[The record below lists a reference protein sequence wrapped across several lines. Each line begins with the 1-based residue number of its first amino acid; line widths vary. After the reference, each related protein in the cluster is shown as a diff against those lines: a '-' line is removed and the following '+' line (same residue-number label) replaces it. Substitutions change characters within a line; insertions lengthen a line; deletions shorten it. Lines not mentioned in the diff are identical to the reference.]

1 MSDDPRRVLARHGLT
16 AKKSWGQNFLH
27 DRSVLERIVAAAGAT
42 GDDVVVEIGAGLGTL
57 TGALARAR
65 PAPRRIL
72 AIEREPDMLRVLQA
86 ELGGHVV
93 GDAVAQ
99 PVSDA
104 GGQPLGE
111 VIGAPAPEPPSRVEL
126 VQADA
131 LAFDF
136 AAARAA
142 AGRPLIVVGNLP
154 YQISSALVLAL
165 IAAGARGDVA
175 RAVVM
180 VQRELAQRLVAP
192 PGSRTYGRP
201 SVTVAQYAQAKILF
215 HVRPGSFHPAP
226 SVTSSVMRLDPRP
239 APLAP
244 VRDPALFEAVVKQAF
259 ATRRKM
265 LRRALAGGYPEAIA
279 TAALAASGI
288 EGTRR
293 AETLSVA
300 DFARLS
306 DALSDALVGGRASG

>member
-1 MSDDPRRVLARHGLT
+1 MGSVGQSPTSPNAHDPRRVLARHGLG

-27 DRSVLERIVAAAGAT
+27 DRSVLERIVAAAGASA
-42 GDDVVVEIGAGLGTL
+42 DDVVVEIGAGLGTL
-57 TGALARAR
+57 TGALARAE
-65 PAPRRIL
+65 PPPRRIL
-72 AIEREPDMLRVLQA
+72 AIEREPDMLSVLGA
-86 ELGGHVV
+86 ELGG
-93 GDAVAQ
+93 
-99 PVSDA
+99 
-104 GGQPLGE
+104 
-111 VIGAPAPEPPSRVEL
+111 EPRVEL

-154 YQISSALVLAL
+154 YQISSALVMAL
-165 IAAGARGDVA
+165 LAAGARGDVA

-180 VQRELAQRLVAP
+180 VQREMAQRLVAP

-201 SVTVAQYAQAKILF
+201 SVAVAQHAEARILF

-226 SVTSSVMRLDPRP
+226 SVTSSVMRLVPRA

-244 VRDPALFEAVVKQAF
+244 VRDPALFDAVVKQAF

-265 LRRALAGGYPEAIA
+265 LRRALAAGFPEAA
-279 TAALAASGI
+279 VTAALAASGI
-288 EGTRR
+288 AGTRR
-293 AETLSVA
+293 AEELAVA
-300 DFARLS
+300 DFARLADGFS
-306 DALSDALVGGRASG
+306 DALAAARSAG

>member
-1 MSDDPRRVLARHGLT
+1 MGSVGQSPTSPNAHDPRRVLARHGLG

-27 DRSVLERIVAAAGAT
+27 DRSVLERIVAAAGASA
-42 GDDVVVEIGAGLGTL
+42 DDVVVEIGAGLGTL
-57 TGALARAR
+57 TGALARAE
-65 PAPRRIL
+65 PPPRRIL
-72 AIEREPDMLRVLQA
+72 AIEREPDMLSVLGA
-86 ELGGHVV
+86 ELGG
-93 GDAVAQ
+93 
-99 PVSDA
+99 
-104 GGQPLGE
+104 E
-111 VIGAPAPEPPSRVEL
+111 SRVEL

-154 YQISSALVLAL
+154 YQISSALVMAL
-165 IAAGARGDVA
+165 LAAGARGDVA

-180 VQRELAQRLVAP
+180 VQREMAQRLVAP

-201 SVTVAQYAQAKILF
+201 SVTVAQHAEARILF

-226 SVTSSVMRLDPRP
+226 SVTSSVMRLVPRA

-244 VRDPALFEAVVKQAF
+244 VREPALFEAVVKQAF

-265 LRRALAGGYPEAIA
+265 LRRALAAGFPEAA
-279 TAALAASGI
+279 VTAALAASGI
-288 EGTRR
+288 AGTRR
-293 AETLSVA
+293 AEELAVA
-300 DFARLS
+300 DFARLT
-306 DALSDALVGGRASG
+306 DGLSDALAAARAAG

>member
-1 MSDDPRRVLARHGLT
+1 MLARHGLG

-27 DRSVLERIVAAAGAT
+27 DRSVLERIVAAAGASA
-42 GDDVVVEIGAGLGTL
+42 DDVVVEIGAGLGTL
-57 TGALARAR
+57 TGALARAE
-65 PAPRRIL
+65 PPPRRIL
-72 AIEREPDMLRVLQA
+72 AIEREPDMLSVLGA
-86 ELGGHVV
+86 ELGG
-93 GDAVAQ
+93 
-99 PVSDA
+99 
-104 GGQPLGE
+104 
-111 VIGAPAPEPPSRVEL
+111 EPRVEL

-154 YQISSALVLAL
+154 YQISSALVMAL
-165 IAAGARGDVA
+165 LAAGARGDVA

-180 VQRELAQRLVAP
+180 VQREMAQRLVAP

-201 SVTVAQYAQAKILF
+201 SVTVAQHAEARILF

-226 SVTSSVMRLDPRP
+226 SVTSSVMRLVPR
-239 APLAP
+239 ASPLAP

-265 LRRALAGGYPEAIA
+265 LRRALAAGWPEAA
-279 TAALAASGI
+279 VTAALAASGI
-288 EGTRR
+288 AGTRR
-293 AETLSVA
+293 AEELAVA
-300 DFARLS
+300 DFARLA
-306 DALSDALVGGRASG
+306 DGLSDALADARSAG